1 MALMQDDAVQD
12 RFHETSLSEEDFR
25 TQLLLEKGMKAKRKF
40 VRKWF
45 EFNLNLNNVLAASVC
60 QRHGY
65 DPQEVIV
72 GNNEVA
78 QLLRKGGVAKNAN
91 LAAVLP
97 ELKDIIAVS
106 EIADLLDRERHID
119 ALRWQWLEEQ
129 TRFKY
134 FQIDNV
140 LAYYLQAEIL
150 HRWDELT
157 REQGEQIFRA
167 LLADLKKDVKDADY
181 IYLATDPDREGDAI
195 SWHLYDTLKIKDN
208 YDRVLFYEITKD
220 KVLEGLKNPRKIDY
234 NLVKSQETRRILD
247 RIIGFRLSN
256 LMKKKT
262 NGTSAGRVQSVALK
276 LIVDR
281 EREIEAFIPEEYWK
295 IIAIFPGYEAELFKY
310 KEEEIELHNEEEAN
324 HVLDSLGEDYTV
336 ESIEKKERARYR
348 EENRLKEEKRIRD
361 FCKMMN
367 KYKEVDIDFEEKKE
381 TEEIIFKSSIFP
393 AKCTEEESSD
403 AIRSLRSRRRICAP
417 QVRRN

>member
-1 MALMQDDAVQD
+1 MQYHYLLAGLDDLQLGQKSHLPFNNLIELFEEQMPASDFAYIKLLQKRSDDADIMALMQDDAVQD

-106 EIADLLDRERHID
+106 EMADLLDRERHID

-167 LLADLKKDVKDADY
+167 LLADLKKDVK
-181 IYLATDPDREGDAI
+181 
-195 SWHLYDTLKIKDN
+195 
-208 YDRVLFYEITKD
+208 F
-220 KVLEGLKNPRKIDY
+220 
-234 NLVKSQETRRILD
+234 
-247 RIIGFRLSN
+247 
-256 LMKKKT
+256 
-262 NGTSAGRVQSVALK
+262 
-276 LIVDR
+276 
-281 EREIEAFIPEEYWK
+281 
-295 IIAIFPGYEAELFKY
+295 
-310 KEEEIELHNEEEAN
+310 
-324 HVLDSLGEDYTV
+324 
-336 ESIEKKERARYR
+336 
-348 EENRLKEEKRIRD
+348 
-361 FCKMMN
+361 
-367 KYKEVDIDFEEKKE
+367 
-381 TEEIIFKSSIFP
+381 
-393 AKCTEEESSD
+393 
-403 AIRSLRSRRRICAP
+403 
-417 QVRRN
+417 